1 MYSTMLKMGSGIWQ
15 KIINKPAKL
24 AQKMP
29 FCVRQT
35 LPLKKVFKPGNIGIL
50 LP

>member
-1 MYSTMLKMGSGIWQ
+1 MHSTVLKMGSGIWQ

-29 FCVRQT
+29 FGVRQT
-35 LPLKKVFKPGNIGIL
+35 LSFKKSVQAGNIL
-50 LP
+50 FC